1 MNGKEILSSI
11 EVLVEIVYLVREE
24 LIYILVIILVCLV
37 IWIRE
42 RINR

>member
-37 IWIRE
+37 IWIWE